1 MAKGL
6 TQIAFD
12 FFAPQEEDKKP
23 ITPEPQ
29 PEEGAPVSAP
39 EPAPVVLKP
48 LLQKPAIIEI
58 PEPAPDPV
66 LSNTKEIVPEPEA
79 LEVQEEMPAI
89 INTAAAVT
97 TNDLVATNNIV
108 IVESKA
114 KKNGETRGRRSLK
127 EKALDVNLIEIPND
141 EVLFQ
146 RHYYPIGEVADMF
159 HENQSLIRYWE
170 TEFDILKPRKNG
182 KGDRLFRPID
192 VKNIALIYD
201 LLRRRKFTIQGAKD
215 YLKQNK
221 KAEEKFA
228 LVQSLQQMKSF
239 FQEIKA
245 NL

>member
-12 FFAPQEEDKKP
+12 FFAPPEEEKKP
-23 ITPEPQ
+23 VPP
-29 PEEGAPVSAP
+29 P
-39 EPAPVVLKP
+39 PAELKP

-58 PEPAPDPV
+58 EAPEPEKAVIEERIVELEQEAFIAPEPAISADISV
-66 LSNTKEIVPEPEA
+66 EEA
-79 LEVQEEMPAI
+79 
-89 INTAAAVT
+89 
-97 TNDLVATNNIV
+97 DDSNNIV

-127 EKALDVNLIEIPND
+127 EKSLDVNLIEIPND

-146 RHYYPIGEVADMF
+146 RHYYPIGEVAEMF

-215 YLKQNK
+215 YLKNNK

>member
-12 FFAPQEEDKKP
+12 FFAPPEEEKKP
-23 ITPEPQ
+23 VPP
-29 PEEGAPVSAP
+29 P
-39 EPAPVVLKP
+39 PAELKP

-58 PEPAPDPV
+58 ETPEAEKTITEEKIVDLEQEAFIAPEPAI
-66 LSNTKEIVPEPEA
+66 TEEIVTEEA
-79 LEVQEEMPAI
+79 
-89 INTAAAVT
+89 
-97 TNDLVATNNIV
+97 DDSNNIV

-127 EKALDVNLIEIPND
+127 EKSLDVNLIEIPND

-146 RHYYPIGEVADMF
+146 RHYYPIGEVAEMF

-215 YLKQNK
+215 YLKNNK